1 MRCRLFLCSLSG
13 LFLLG
18 CDQNT
23 QPKAARAIPSRPNNP
38 AQQASIHAPP
48 SGAFRSGGSEES
60 IDRSGG
66 EIRLDAITFTAPTG
80 WGRKRSES
88 SFIDA
93 EYVLPRADGDE
104 ADGRL
109 TVSQAGGTIEANVDR
124 WKGQFGG
131 SPKNARQEQI
141 DVGGLS
147 VTLVD
152 FSGDFNDQRGPFAP
166 PVNRPGYRMIAA
178 IIPMNGQLHF
188 VKAVGPQKTI
198 EAHAEEFKTLIHT
211 VKRQS

>member
-1 MRCRLFLCSLSG
+1 MRRGLFLCTLSG
-13 LFLLG
+13 LLLLG

-23 QPKAARAIPSRPNNP
+23 RPKAARAVPGRTGNS
-38 AQQASIHAPP
+38 AQQASNHNPQG
-48 SGAFRSGGSEES
+48 STFRSGGTEES
-60 IDRSGG
+60 IDKSGG
-66 EIRLDAITFTAPTG
+66 EVRLDAITLTAPSG
-80 WGRKRSES
+80 WGRKRTES
-88 SFIDA
+88 SFIEA
-93 EYVLPRADGDE
+93 EFMLPRAQGDD

-109 TVSQAGGTIEANVDR
+109 TISSAGGTVEANIDR

-141 DVGGLS
+141 DAGGVS

-178 IIPMNGQLHF
+178 IIPVNGQLHF
-188 VKAVGPQKTI
+188 VKATGPQKTI
-198 EAHAEEFKTLIHT
+198 EAHAEEFKAFVRSI
-211 VKRQS
+211 KRPS